1 MQEVCH
7 PGPVG
12 KFFRGYPRICAD
24 PLKYLGKKCQVTP
37 PRRKILG
44 KTRKSERFSQK
55 VKEKARNVDKVKKYV
70 EYTTYEDLPIQA
82 EIVSALQATQNGTR
96 ATIHDPR
103 TRVQKKHGKRYF
115 RCAFS
120 ENAEKKGVE

>member
-1 MQEVCH
+1 VNE
-7 PGPVG
+7 
-12 KFFRGYPRICAD
+12 
-24 PLKYLGKKCQVTP
+24 
-37 PRRKILG
+37 
-44 KTRKSERFSQK
+44 KS
-55 VKEKARNVDKVKKYV
+55 RNVDKVNKYV

-115 RCAFS
+115 RCTVS